1 MLHPNL
7 PGSRPTESP
16 QQMKRTIPFLIVLSL
31 IFAACGSEAEET
43 TTTTS
48 SSTTMAVAA
57 ETTTTSTSTT
67 TTTLPPGPSSPLTGL
82 ESEYP
87 DQLDR
92 RVVAIKIDNHA
103 NARPQSGLE
112 TAAAVYELPVEASLT
127 RFIAMFH
134 DQDSTYVGPNRSG
147 RPTDPTLVKPLGA
160 TFVISGAQPWVQSV
174 INNYDVDWFGEVRGP
189 SFRISSRRAPHNL
202 YLNTLLVRAEADRR
216 GFPDDPPPDMF
227 TWGEFPA
234 DAEPATEI
242 FFDWTSVTKITWKW
256 NGSGYE
262 RYIGETTHDWIS
274 EDGETTEPIEMD
286 TLIVIYAGRYT
297 ASGSSGSAV
306 PAMDAVGT
314 GLVQVFSG
322 GKVVEGTWS
331 RDSADELF
339 VLTNADGSTLE
350 VPPGRPWINIFPD
363 NRTVTW

>member
-1 MLHPNL
+1 
-7 PGSRPTESP
+7 
-16 QQMKRTIPFLIVLSL
+16 MKRSIPLLISLSL
-31 IFAACGSEAEET
+31 VFAACGSKAEET

-48 SSTTMAVAA
+48 TTIAVAA
-57 ETTTTSTSTT
+57 ETTTTSTSTTT

-103 NARPQSGLE
+103 NAQPQSGLE

-127 RFIAMFH
+127 RFIALFH

-174 INNYDVDWFGEVRGP
+174 INNYEVRGP

-216 GFPDDPPPDMF
+216 GFPDDPPPNMF

-262 RYIGETTHDWIS
+262 RYIGENTHNWIAQ
-274 EDGETTEPIEMD
+274 DGGATGPIEMD
-286 TLIVIYAGRYT
+286 TLIVIYATRYT
-297 ASGSSGSAV
+297 ASGSTGSAV

-314 GLVQVFSG
+314 GVVQVFSG
-322 GKVVEGTWS
+322 GKVVEGTWA
-331 RDSADELF
+331 RESADELF
-339 VLTNADGSTLE
+339 VLTNDDGSTLE

>member
-1 MLHPNL
+1 
-7 PGSRPTESP
+7 
-16 QQMKRTIPFLIVLSL
+16 MKRILPLVTVLSL
-31 IFAACGSEAEET
+31 LFIGCGSNADET
-43 TTTTS
+43 TTTTAP
-48 SSTTMAVAA
+48 TTTIAVAA
-57 ETTTTSTSTT
+57 PTTTTSTSTTT
-67 TTTLPPGPSSPLTGL
+67 TTTLPPGPSSPLTGM
-82 ESEYP
+82 ESENP
-87 DQLDR
+87 DLLDR
-92 RVVAIKIDNHA
+92 RVVAVKIDNHA

-127 RFIAMFH
+127 RFIALFH

-147 RPTDPTLVKPLGA
+147 RPTDPTLVAPLGA

-202 YLNTLLVRAEADRR
+202 FVDTVKIREEADRR
-216 GFPDDPPPDMF
+216 SFPDDPPQDMF
-227 TWGEFPA
+227 TWGELPA
-234 DAEPATEI
+234 TAEPATEI

-262 RYIGETTHDWIS
+262 RYIGETTHNWIS
-274 EDGETTEPIEMD
+274 QDGETTEPVETD
-286 TLIVIYAGRYT
+286 TLIVLYARRYT
-297 ASGSSGSAV
+297 ASGSTGSAV
-306 PAMDAVGT
+306 PAMDTVGT
-314 GLVQVFSG
+314 GVVQVFAE

-331 RDSADELF
+331 RESADELF
-339 VLTNADGSTLE
+339 VLTAADGSVLE